1 MEGGRAR
8 HGPRHARRLVRD
20 ARVLGVGALDAARCV
35 AALEELARAAFAGGE
50 GIVRLQAS
58 RGGDGRLRLVG
69 LARTLGPESATWRAA
84 TAPFAHEGPSPFPGV
99 KLSGHPR
106 IALAREWAQK
116 AGADEAVLC
125 DAAGRLVEGA
135 RTNLFVVLAD
145 GRLVTPRIEAGAVA
159 GVGREILLER
169 VPEAVQE
176 EVPREAL
183 AAARELVA
191 VSSARGARAVTSLD
205 GAAVS
210 DGRPGPWAV
219 RLDAILADAE

>member
-1 MEGGRAR
+1 MRAGHPR

-20 ARVLGVGALDAARCV
+20 ARVLGLGDLDAAHCL
-35 AALEELARAAFAGGE
+35 AALEELARAAFGLGE

-69 LARTLGPESATWRAA
+69 LARALGPEPATWRAV

-106 IALAREWAQK
+106 IALARDLARR
-116 AGADEAVLC
+116 AGVDEAALC
-125 DAAGRLVEGA
+125 DAAGHLVEGA

-145 GRLVTPRIEAGAVA
+145 GRLVTPRIETGAVA

-169 VPEAVQE
+169 VPEAGQE
-176 EVPREAL
+176 HVPRAAL
-183 AAARELVA
+183 TGARELVA
-191 VSSARGARAVTSLD
+191 VSSARGACAVTHLD
-205 GAAVS
+205 GAPVA
-210 DGRPGPWAV
+210 DARPGPWAA
-219 RLDAILADAE
+219 RLDAILTAGE